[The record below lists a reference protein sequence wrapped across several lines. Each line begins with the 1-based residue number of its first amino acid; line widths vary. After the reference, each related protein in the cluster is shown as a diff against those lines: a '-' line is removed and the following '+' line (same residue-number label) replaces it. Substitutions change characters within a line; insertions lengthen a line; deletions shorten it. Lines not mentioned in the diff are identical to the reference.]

1 MQSYEFSQLD
11 VGYAIVKYLTG
22 LQSVKRYVNSLSF
35 TIMIRHKRTDGWIDP
50 PALRAAR
57 LRPPLPHSASITPS
71 RRARCLLGRAKVG
84 ASGADDGGAHMPPL
98 SRRLSPDAWN
108 RPVPSFS
115 MLQKHKFQVF
125 QMYVLYVLDG
135 CCNSSF

>member
-35 TIMIRHKRTDGWIDP
+35 TIMIRHRRTDRWIDP
-50 PALRAAR
+50 CVPRAFAR
-57 LRPPLPHSASITPS
+57 PCPTLPQSLP
-71 RRARCLLGRAKVG
+71 RRARCLLGQAKVG

-98 SRRLSPDAWN
+98 SRRLSPDVWN
-108 RPVPSFS
+108 RPVPGFS